1 MNLDEVMAWLYVPAN
16 RPDRFAKAQ
25 AAADGVVVDLEDAVL
40 PSAREG
46 ARASLASLG
55 DLPGSDRSGKPIVVR
70 VNAVDSDDFA
80 RDIAAV
86 TPLVLAGVVQAIRL
100 PKIATA
106 ADVEVAAAATASWP
120 DARRLICQLESAR
133 GIHEAFEVAAH
144 PAVLGV
150 MLGEADLRADL
161 GLPRGTGGDTGL
173 ALARQTVV
181 LASRANGLG
190 SPVASSYTD
199 LTDEAGLR
207 ANTELMRELG
217 FRGRSCL
224 HPRQV
229 EIVRQVFA
237 PTPADIE
244 WARSVLAAA
253 ASAEK
258 QGSGAVALDDGSF
271 VDLAVELQARNIL
284 RAARP

>member
-1 MNLDEVMAWLYVPAN
+1 VNLDDVLAWLYVPAT
-16 RPDRFAKAQ
+16 RPDRFAKAHVV
-25 AAADGVVVDLEDAVL
+25 ADGVAVDLEDAVL
-40 PSAREG
+40 PAARDG
-46 ARASLASLG
+46 ARANLASLRS
-55 DLPGSDRSGKPIVVR
+55 LSGKPIVVR

-86 TPLVLAGVVQAIRL
+86 APLIGAGVVQAIRI

-106 ADVEVAAAATASWP
+106 ADVDRAAEATASWP
-120 DARRLICQLESAR
+120 EERRLICQLESAR
-133 GIHEAFEVAAH
+133 GVHEAFEVAAH
-144 PAVLGV
+144 PAVIGV

-161 GLPRGTGGDTGL
+161 ELPRGTQGDAGL

-190 SPVASSYTD
+190 APVASSYTD
-199 LTDEAGLR
+199 LADEEGLR

-229 EIVRQVFA
+229 DVVRRVFA
-237 PTPADIE
+237 PSPADIE
-244 WARSVLAAA
+244 WARSVLAAVV
-253 ASAEK
+253 SAEG

-271 VDLAVELQARNIL
+271 VDSAVERQAREIL
-284 RAARP
+284 RTVYA